1 MYRRHQKTLSSDLK
15 NNTWIITESVSI
27 TNKPPTINKT
37 SSCLIDTAIQPRA
50 EPRDNDPVSPI
61 KTAAGGVVPQNPKPL
76 PIRAEEN
83 ISISPLP
90 LI

>member
-1 MYRRHQKTLSSDLK
+1 MILK

-37 SSCLIDTAIQPRA
+37 SSCLIDTAMQPRA

-61 KTAAGGVVPQNPKPL
+61 KTAAGGALYHKNPKPL

-90 LI
+90 